1 MVFICLYDFLQYYG
15 LSPRGKKDEHDI
27 EWRGCY
33 DGVEKFMLLKKKGKR
48 RIPIINVF
56 DFVDTSVITSWCMG
70 KGWPYVALSR
80 VRTLKGVFLR
90 LPLKEIKKPGL
101 AIDVRTML
109 QLFRNTLLVKE
120 DT

>member
-1 MVFICLYDFLQYYG
+1 MKLHQFPLNIANCRTVHKLQG
-15 LSPRGKKDEHDI
+15 RTLDN
-27 EWRGCY
+27 
-33 DGVEKFMLLKKKGKR
+33 L
-48 RIPIINVF
+48 
-56 DFVDTSVITSWCMG
+56 VITSWCMG
-70 KGWPYVALSR
+70 RGWPYVALSR
-80 VRTLKGVFLR
+80 VGTLKGIFLR